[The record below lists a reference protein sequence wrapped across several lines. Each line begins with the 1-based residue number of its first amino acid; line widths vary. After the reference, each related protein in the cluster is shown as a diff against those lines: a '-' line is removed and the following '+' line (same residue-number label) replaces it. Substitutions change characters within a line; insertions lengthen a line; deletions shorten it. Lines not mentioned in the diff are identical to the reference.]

1 LEVLR
6 KKLKIHKEKF
16 FNDIQYTGNTVA
28 SSIPIALH
36 QLIKENKLKR
46 NMKILLAGFGIG
58 YTLGASV
65 IEF

>member
-1 LEVLR
+1 
-6 KKLKIHKEKF
+6 
-16 FNDIQYTGNTVA
+16 VA

-65 IEF
+65 IKF